1 MTPTR
6 TILQKADLSLSDLI
20 TDGGYLEPAQA
31 KKFLE
36 RAIRRAKLSGMITV
50 TTLKSP
56 TQILENLRFA
66 GQVLQPGTSGEALTE
81 AQRSKPDLGKE
92 TWNAKLFKAEVRIPD
107 EVLEDNIEG
116 QGLKTTI
123 MNRASEAVGRDAEKV
138 AIQGDTSST
147 NPLLAQ
153 LDGIIVQATSHPV
166 SASGARL
173 DADELKKMLRAMPKE
188 YLDDRAN
195 LRFLTS
201 INAQDDYHSS
211 LEALTAD
218 KGITMITDDGSPKY
232 KGIPVE
238 DIPLFPEDLGVGSDE
253 TVTLLTNPKN
263 IYMGVWRRIK
273 VATDM
278 DVSAGVFI
286 IVISLRF
293 DVRYA
298 IEDSVV
304 KLTEVLNS

>member
-20 TDGGYLEPAQA
+20 SDGGYLEPAQA

-36 RAIRRAKLSGMITV
+36 RMIRKAKLSGMVTV

-116 QGLKTTI
+116 QGLKNTI
-123 MNRASEAVGRDAEKV
+123 MNKASEAVGRDAEKV
-138 AIQGDTSST
+138 AIQGDTSSLD
-147 NPLLAQ
+147 PLLAQ
-153 LDGIIVQATSHPV
+153 LDGIIVQAASHTV

-173 DADELKKMLRAMPKE
+173 DADELKKLLRAMPKE
-188 YLDDRAN
+188 YLSDRSN
-195 LRFLTS
+195 LKYLTS

-211 LEALTAD
+211 LESLTAD
-218 KGITMITDDGSPKY
+218 KGITMITDEGSPKY

-238 DIPLFPEDLGVGSDE
+238 DIPLFPEDLGGGSDE
-253 TVTLLTNPKN
+253 TVALLTNPKN
-263 IYMGVWRRIK
+263 IYMGMWRKIK

-304 KLTEVLNS
+304 KITEVLNS

>member
-31 KKFLE
+31 KKFLM
-36 RAIRRAKLSGMITV
+36 RSIKKAKLLGMATV
-50 TTLKSP
+50 TTLQSP

-66 GQVLQPGTSGEALTE
+66 GQVLQPGTSGEALAE

-92 TWNAKLFKAEVRIPD
+92 TWNAQLFKAEVRIPD

-116 QGLKTTI
+116 AGLKNTI
-123 MNRASEAVGRDAEKV
+123 MNRASEAVGRDQEKV
-138 AIQGDTSST
+138 AIQGDTASAV
-147 NPLLAQ
+147 PLLAQ
-153 LDGIIVQATSHPV
+153 LDGIIAQATSHSI
-166 SASGARL
+166 SASGTRL
-173 DADELKKMLRAMPKE
+173 DKDELAKMLRSMPKE

-201 INAQDDYHSS
+201 INAQDDYHNS
-211 LEALTAD
+211 LESLTAD
-218 KGITMITDDGSPKY
+218 RGITMITDEGSPKY

-238 DIPLFPEDLGVGSDE
+238 DFPLFPEDLGGTSNE
-253 TVTLLTNPKN
+253 TVCILTNPKN
-263 IYMGVWRRIK
+263 IYVGVWRKIK

>member
-6 TILQKADLSLSDLI
+6 TILQKADLSLADLI
-20 TDGGYLEPAQA
+20 ADGGYLEPAQA

-36 RAIRRAKLSGMITV
+36 RAIKKAKLSGMITV
-50 TTLKSP
+50 TTLASP

-66 GQVLQPGTSGEALTE
+66 GQVLQPGTSGESLTA
-81 AQRSKPDLGKE
+81 AQRSKPDLAKE
-92 TWNAKLFKAEVRIPD
+92 TWNAQLFKAEVRIPD

-138 AIQGDTSST
+138 VIQGNTASAD
-147 NPLLAQ
+147 PLLAQ
-153 LDGIIVQATSHPV
+153 LDGITVQAASHVV

-173 DADELKKMLRAMPKE
+173 DKDELRKALRAMPKE

-195 LRFLTS
+195 LSYLTS
-201 INAQDDYHSS
+201 INAADDYSDS
-211 LEALTAD
+211 LAVRATELGD
-218 KGITMITDDGSPKY
+218 INVVRDEMPKY
-232 KGIPVE
+232 KGIPVT
-238 DIPLFPEDLGVGSDE
+238 DIPLFPETLGTGSDE
-253 TVTLLTNPKN
+253 TVVLLTNPKN
-263 IYMGVWRRIK
+263 IYMGVWRKIK

-293 DVRYA
+293 DVRFA
-298 IEDSVV
+298 IEDAVV